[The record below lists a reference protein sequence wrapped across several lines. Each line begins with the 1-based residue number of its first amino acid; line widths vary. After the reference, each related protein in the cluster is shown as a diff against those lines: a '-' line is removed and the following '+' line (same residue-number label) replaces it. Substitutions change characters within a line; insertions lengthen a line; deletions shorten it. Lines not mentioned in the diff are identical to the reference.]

1 MADDKKKQEKKGE
14 EKTVLKATPS
24 EGSKEGLQFETG
36 TPMQVVLLTRKRK
49 FLFSQ

>member
-1 MADDKKKQEKKGE
+1 MADDKKKQSE
-14 EKTVLKATPS
+14 ENKKTVLKATAD
-24 EGSKEGLQFETG
+24 EGCKEGLQFETG